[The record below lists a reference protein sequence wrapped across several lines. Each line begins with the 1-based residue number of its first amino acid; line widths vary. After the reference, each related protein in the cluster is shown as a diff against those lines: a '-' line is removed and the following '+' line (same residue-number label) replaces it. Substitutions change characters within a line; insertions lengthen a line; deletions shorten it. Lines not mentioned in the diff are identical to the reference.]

1 MVSIK
6 DAVIPQTEFIKLST
20 YKLSNNI
27 SDWNDE
33 IMSKFFEE
41 INYIPKEYN
50 VDIVVNNI
58 DEDKGYAKG
67 SIVVSYNNKQIN
79 FPIIVNNYQLSPFDT
94 FVHQDKDI
102 IKYYPANIINMT
114 KLLISQKI
122 GKPEDIYKDQGNS
135 ESIKS
140 VGGVYPKRANTIGNI
155 DDASYP
161 TFAKLSS
168 WNKKILKEDLEK
180 FAIQLESDPTIS
192 QKFVENTGDL
202 MTNLIDLETPKV
214 IPNNEK
220 SGVLDVNDV
229 IQAKRVVTTIDSQI
243 FDVNKLQPMIAP
255 TVCELRIYE
264 QPSLEQFIE
273 SGNSAIGRFESSN
286 NGIPISGVVLDYKK
300 SSDLYDSNEC
310 ATAAPLSGKYEEK
323 NKDKM
328 LIKNRRDQIFISLD
342 GNLYSEF
349 SDYDKKGIGFYGLKT
364 LTGVGALEKAIDM
377 IKDNT
382 NNDIINI
389 SSENKN
395 DGADK
400 SFNYIKDMNQGIGY
414 NSFCSCDS
422 SVSSSS
428 SSLIIIYGANNSY
441 ECILFNDKFKKIKIN
456 DNNAYVSNES
466 AIIPANIISVQKV
479 TAVKNPI
486 YKMALGNVKNIYLI
500 PESSIVIN
508 TQRMRY
514 IPTTGRNGFMTPSLP
529 IKEIYENSGIN
540 EIKIKATNDGYKIKG
555 TAFDPLKKVAHL
567 VNPLSTIHTK
577 TVLKIMGMSD
587 DMIKIAMTSALLKLS
602 NNSIIDKDVSIFG
615 VNDDYINP
623 DSFKSIEKKANIDS
637 LFSQISDKIKLNLV
651 KEASELASPDAVDV
665 VLSLN
670 FINKDSLIDYVDNID
685 EMEKVVNELSKYLI
699 ASRMG
704 LTMINESATKKAI
717 DGITEVIQNL
727 EQIKIAIGK

>member
-20 YKLSNNI
+20 YKLSKNI

-41 INYIPKEYN
+41 VNYIPKEYN

-58 DEDKGYAKG
+58 DEDKGYGKG

-94 FVHQDKDI
+94 FAYKDKDT
-102 IKYYPANIINMT
+102 IKYFPANIINMT
-114 KLLISQKI
+114 KILISQKI

-140 VGGVYPKRANTIGNI
+140 VGGIYPKRANTIGSI

-180 FAIQLESDPTIS
+180 FAIQLESDPAIS

-220 SGVLDVNDV
+220 SGILDVNDV
-229 IQAKRVVTTIDSQI
+229 IQAKQVVTTIDSQI

-255 TVCELRIYE
+255 AVCELRIYE

-286 NGIPISGVVLDYKK
+286 NGIPISGVVLDYKN
-300 SSDLYDSNEC
+300 SNELYDSNGC
-310 ATAAPLSGKYEEK
+310 ATTAPLAQSLTDK
-323 NKDKM
+323 NQDKI

-342 GNLYSEF
+342 GKLYSEF
-349 SDYDKKGIGFYGLKT
+349 SDWDKKGIGFYGLKT
-364 LTGVGALEKAIDM
+364 LTGDGVLEKAVNM
-377 IKDNT
+377 IRDNT

-400 SFNYIKDMNQGIGY
+400 SFYYVKDMNQGIGY
-414 NSFCSCDS
+414 SQFCPSEPTG
-422 SVSSSS
+422 
-428 SSLIIIYGANNSY
+428 SSLIIIYGAGNSY
-441 ECILFNDKFKKIKIN
+441 ECILFNNKFKKIKIN
-456 DNNAYVSNES
+456 DNNAYVSSES

-479 TAVKNPI
+479 TAVKNPM
-486 YKMALGNVKNIYLI
+486 YKMALGDVKNIYLI

-508 TQRMRY
+508 TQRMRC
-514 IPTTGRNGFMTPSLP
+514 IPPNGKSGFMAPSLP

-540 EIKIKATNDGYKIKG
+540 EIKIKATSDGYKIKG
-555 TAFDPLKKVAHL
+555 KAFDPLKKVANL
-567 VNPLSTIHTK
+567 SNPLSTIHTK
-577 TVLKIMGMSD
+577 TVLKIMGVSD
-587 DMIKIAMTSALLKLS
+587 DIIKIAMTSALLKLS
-602 NNSIIDKDVSIFG
+602 DNSIVDKDVSIFG

-623 DSFKSIEKKANIDS
+623 DSFKLIEKKANINN
-637 LFSQISDKIKLNLV
+637 LFSQISDRIKLNLI
-651 KEASELASPDAVDV
+651 KEASELANPDAVDV